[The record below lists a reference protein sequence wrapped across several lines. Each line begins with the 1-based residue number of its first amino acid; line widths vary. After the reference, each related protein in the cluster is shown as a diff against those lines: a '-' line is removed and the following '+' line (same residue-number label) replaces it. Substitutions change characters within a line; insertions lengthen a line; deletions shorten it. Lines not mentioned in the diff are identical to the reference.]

1 MQLLYQ
7 KKLYI
12 IQKNGSWFQENFLK
26 FDKISVQK
34 SKNSKLITTE
44 ITRMLLLYQKN
55 LT

>member
-7 KKLYI
+7 KKPYI

-34 SKNSKLITTE
+34 SKNSKLFSTK
-44 ITRMLLLYQKN
+44 ITRMQLLYQKN
-55 LT
+55 FT